1 MGLLSRI
8 RLGSKIRK
16 NPSKIL
22 KIRAKW
28 KAMPNVTMSEEG
40 TYCFSD
46 DESSNLK
53 TVIGYGVVDGDLM
66 CKAFDP
72 DSELL
77 GTVFYNQREDFH
89 GSITW
94 TAGMTDEYDEE
105 FCIDLA
111 NIPCNIAS
119 LQFTGILY
127 DAVNRN
133 VSFGNVAQ
141 LELRLIDAA
150 SEFEI
155 GSVNYRGSGHRG
167 VSSLELGSLQK
178 DENCKW
184 RFISSTGFDDIPINL
199 V

>member
-1 MGLLSRI
+1 MCPKKVHIVSQMMRVAI
-8 RLGSKIRK
+8 K
-16 NPSKIL
+16 
-22 KIRAKW
+22 
-28 KAMPNVTMSEEG
+28 
-40 TYCFSD
+40 
-46 DESSNLK
+46 K

-111 NIPCNIAS
+111 NIPCNIVS

-133 VSFGNVAQ
+133 VSFGDVAR

-150 SEFEI
+150 TESEI
-155 GSVNYRGSGHRG
+155 GSVIYRGSGHRG
-167 VSSLELGSLQK
+167 VSSLELGSLEK

-184 RFISSTGFDDIPINL
+184 RFVSSTGFDDIPINL